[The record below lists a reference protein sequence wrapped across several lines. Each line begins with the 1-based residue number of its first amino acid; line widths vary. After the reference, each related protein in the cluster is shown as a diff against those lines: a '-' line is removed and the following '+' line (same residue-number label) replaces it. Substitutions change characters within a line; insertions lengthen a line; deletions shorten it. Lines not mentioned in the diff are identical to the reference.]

1 MADSRKAEGA
11 LLEGKSPSWRYI
23 ATANNA
29 IPNFSFFRQLMLDSK
44 DFHPNA
50 RGRRSANRC
59 LMVLQREYNRG
70 QYAPTGPETWILEAV
85 SPIRVA
91 S

>member
-1 MADSRKAEGA
+1 
-11 LLEGKSPSWRYI
+11 
-23 ATANNA
+23 
-29 IPNFSFFRQLMLDSK
+29 MLDSK